1 MSYHFSK
8 EDIMNYAEGGL
19 SQDTACEIKS
29 HIDKCEECRRFY
41 GVITLSESFA
51 SKEISKERNFYEKVM
66 RNIDSDRYAKRK
78 TRYVF
83 GQTLTKIRPFMKP
96 VFAVAAVCIVLLVA
110 AAVKPGIG
118 NYFSS
123 DSGNKILAGNTIN
136 EGQVNEPIFS
146 PTPRVTQADSEA
158 MRSSQPQ
165 ATGIPAENRPETK
178 EMATIIEGTNENYR
192 FKLIDNDTLGFST
205 YIPDKFEAESLS
217 TNFIERLTVYVNYT
231 GKVNKDAFIQFSSPP
246 SWQTDKITFEG
257 LLDSTEDNMKSEG
270 FTVRT
275 IKDNETKFYKHSEV
289 ELWGEK
295 KDSRYGSII
304 SMSSL
309 FKHGDRPYRITVQYP
324 IEYAEGFVPR
334 VNNILNEI
342 VWNE

>member
-1 MSYHFSK
+1 MRCHFSK
-8 EDIMNYAEGGL
+8 KDIMDYAEGGL

-41 GVITLSESFA
+41 GVITLSGNFA
-51 SKEISKERNFYEKVM
+51 SKEISEDRNFYEKVM

-83 GQTLTKIRPFMKP
+83 GHAFTKIRPFMKP
-96 VFAVAAVCIVLLVA
+96 VFAVAAVCIVLLLAV
-110 AAVKPGIG
+110 AVKSGIE
-118 NYFSS
+118 NYFNS
-123 DSGNKILAGNTIN
+123 DSGNKILAGNTIA
-136 EGQVNEPIFS
+136 EGQSSEQIFS
-146 PTPRVTQADSEA
+146 PTPQVTQLSSEA
-158 MRSSQPQ
+158 KRIGQPQ
-165 ATGIPAENRPETK
+165 TTGIPAEDRPETK
-178 EMATIIEGTNENYR
+178 EIATIIEGTNENYR
-192 FKLIDNDTLGFST
+192 FKLINNDTLGFST
-205 YIPDKFEAESLS
+205 YIPDKFEAESWS
-217 TNFIERLTVYVNYT
+217 TNFMECLTVYVNYT

-246 SWQTDKITFEG
+246 SWQTGKITFEG

-275 IKDNETKFYKHSEV
+275 IKENETKFFKHSEV

-295 KDSRYGSII
+295 RDSKYGSII
-304 SMSSL
+304 SKSSI

-334 VNNILNEI
+334 VNTILNEI
-342 VWNE
+342 LWND